1 MAILNKLTHTNYF
14 LHSIYSIWE
23 TYFKEA
29 LPLHKYF
36 RGGHSI
42 IFKHVISINFM
53 EVQLFDPE
61 LICVLTQEKSWSGHV
76 WQRCKRW
83 IQGMTP
89 GLEKRRCI
97 PGRCQPGTNHGSIY
111 AIVNKNQTW
120 RWLEIEFDFWK
131 SVVSQ
136 QNTFWTYWSCCMLQ
150 IFLPWVLLMLQ
161 LPLLSLL
168 LILLI
173 AVVAVVADLVAVVV
187 AVAAVGV
194 GPCGCCCNCR
204 CHCGRGPGGCGC
216 YWWWRFDD
224 DDDDHVELLGAH
236 FLQLSICKPSNYSRL
251 MYCSWSLYKTWLYSA
266 HPKKKV
272 YTE

>member
-1 MAILNKLTHTNYF
+1 
-14 LHSIYSIWE
+14 
-23 TYFKEA
+23 
-29 LPLHKYF
+29 
-36 RGGHSI
+36 
-42 IFKHVISINFM
+42 
-53 EVQLFDPE
+53 
-61 LICVLTQEKSWSGHV
+61 
-76 WQRCKRW
+76 
-83 IQGMTP
+83 MT
-89 GLEKRRCI
+89 GD
-97 PGRCQPGTNHGSIY
+97 S
-111 AIVNKNQTW
+111 
-120 RWLEIEFDFWK
+120 FDFWK

-150 IFLPWVLLMLQ
+150 MLLPWVLLMLQ

-236 FLQLSICKPSNYSRL
+236 FLQLSICNPSNYSRL
-251 MYCSWSLYKTWLYSA
+251 MYCSGSLYETWLYSA
-266 HPKKKV
+266 HPKKSAHSIMHV
-272 YTE
+272 WYDM